1 MILTARLTVT
11 NVINVNNIEFA
22 PIGEST
28 GAIPQV
34 RILNSLFEVDIKARI
49 NLYLARKEPRK
60 DISKV

>member
-1 MILTARLTVT
+1 M
-11 NVINVNNIEFA
+11 NVNNIEFA

-28 GAIPQV
+28 GAILQV
-34 RILNSLFEVDIKARI
+34 RILNSLFEVDIQAII